1 MQVLQAAPELVKEA
15 APLAPAVSPVL
26 ADAVAK
32 AATRSEG
39 ISALL
44 ILATLAAQDA
54 AASEHC
60 EKQKVKGCP
69 KLAAFRLD
77 GISFGRVALFMRSQ
91 ASQQLQVSYKSE
103 VEFLLAHDSST

>member
-1 MQVLQAAPELVKEA
+1 LSIRTLGVQVLQAAPELVKEA

-60 EKQKVKGCP
+60 EKQKVRGCP
-69 KLAAFRLD
+69 KRAAFRLD
-77 GISFGRVALFMRSQ
+77 GISCWPCSTSCGIKQ
-91 ASQQLQVSYKSE
+91 ASNSR
-103 VEFLLAHDSST
+103 